1 MYVLFDVPYDLFCVC
16 DMSGVCVLLDWVC
29 GIECVYMCWCVFL
42 SQVLFTCCNFVYVAC
57 SLWAHVF
64 RNCVFSLVFC
74 IVSALQ
80 CFLRL
85 SMCYVCVF
93 VLYVLFWLC
102 VLHHIVSLRF
112 GIFCVLG
119 MRVCE

>member
-1 MYVLFDVPYDLFCVC
+1 MYCLMFRMICFVYVICLVFVSFWIGYVGLSVFICVGVFSFNRFCSRV
-16 DMSGVCVLLDWVC
+16 VIL
-29 GIECVYMCWCVFL
+29 
-42 SQVLFTCCNFVYVAC
+42 YVAC